1 MEVSMKIYDN
11 LDRFLNDHNFKVT
24 YFNNKI
30 NVNNYEEIVDFSPK
44 QIDIKYKDGLFTIT
58 GNNLVITKMFDNEIL
73 ITGIIETL
81 KNIQT

>member
-44 QIDIKYKDGLFTIT
+44 QIDIKHKDGLFTIT

>member
-44 QIDIKYKDGLFTIT
+44 HIYIKHKDGLFTIT

-81 KNIQT
+81 KNNQT

>member
-44 QIDIKYKDGLFTIT
+44 QIDIKHKDGLFTIT

-81 KNIQT
+81 KNNQT

>member
-11 LDRFLNDHNFKVT
+11 LDRFLNDHNFKVI

-44 QIDIKYKDGLFTIT
+44 QIDIKYKEGLFTIT
-58 GNNLVITKMFDNEIL
+58 GSNLVITKMFDNEIL
-73 ITGIIETL
+73 ITGIKETL
-81 KNIQT
+81 KNNQT